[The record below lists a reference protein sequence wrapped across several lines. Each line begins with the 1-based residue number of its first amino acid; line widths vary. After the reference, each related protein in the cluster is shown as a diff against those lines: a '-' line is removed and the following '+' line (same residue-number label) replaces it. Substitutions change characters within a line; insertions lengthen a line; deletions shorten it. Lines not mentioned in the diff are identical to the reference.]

1 MPNLIIDIKPSRTY
15 SAFIEAPFD
24 KGKGALEKK
33 GYSVISLKENAL
45 LRIQE
50 GQVSFISQNGNWTR
64 EGAIYVP
71 SKGRFLTKNSPIMAN
86 AQEATNC
93 HRKNQEF
100 CLTDAQVEE
109 SLADSVKLSG
119 HSIPTNRFAEDPVT
133 VYAFEEFVEQYGQ
146 FLKNA
151 GIKEMPVLLAD
162 LQEKPFARQL
172 WFHRLI
178 CGDCS
183 GLNGSYEDLGYDD
196 WVRWVRQ
203 GGKATAK
210 NLGLVGKL

>member
-100 CLTDAQVEE
+100 CL
-109 SLADSVKLSG
+109 
-119 HSIPTNRFAEDPVT
+119 
-133 VYAFEEFVEQYGQ
+133 
-146 FLKNA
+146 
-151 GIKEMPVLLAD
+151 
-162 LQEKPFARQL
+162 
-172 WFHRLI
+172 
-178 CGDCS
+178 
-183 GLNGSYEDLGYDD
+183 
-196 WVRWVRQ
+196 
-203 GGKATAK
+203 
-210 NLGLVGKL
+210 